1 MDELAAMDELTV
13 LRELVVPVRGIVPSR
28 GRSLDHIGF
37 SVPNMD
43 EVVSRIRAS
52 GYEPYVIRPNRPG
65 GTTLLMFF
73 EGANGVHFE
82 IAQPNGVE

>member
-1 MDELAAMDELTV
+1 MGFSVSDMDELVTRV
-13 LRELVVPVRGIVPSR
+13 
-28 GRSLDHIGF
+28 
-37 SVPNMD
+37 
-43 EVVSRIRAS
+43 RAS

-82 IAQPNGVE
+82 IAQFDGAQ